1 MIPPPHGIVKAF
13 LPIFIRKHRIFH
25 RRAVILKTEVISL
38 HYTCEICGYSTEPA
52 EETPSNWEPSWCC
65 PVCGSDGE
73 LFYPEDEEDIR

>member
-1 MIPPPHGIVKAF
+1 M
-13 LPIFIRKHRIFH
+13 
-25 RRAVILKTEVISL
+25 